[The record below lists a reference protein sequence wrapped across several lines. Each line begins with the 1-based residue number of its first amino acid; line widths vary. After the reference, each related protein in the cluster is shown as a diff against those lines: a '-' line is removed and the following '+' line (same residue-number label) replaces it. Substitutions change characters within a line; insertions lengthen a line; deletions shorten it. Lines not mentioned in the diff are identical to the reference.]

1 MAPDWLSLPLEIRL
15 LVLDDIKSLCQSN
28 ATDIPRY
35 QLPLVCREWHS
46 LFVHE
51 NFRLLVLDQDRLDDF
66 EKHVVNNETR
76 REYVQ
81 RIVLRIRLPDY
92 DCPACEEAE
101 DEATALAND
110 ELFIN
115 VVGRFTTIMSAWPK
129 RDHNPGITLDLGVYS
144 PSDGRHG
151 FRDYRFSD
159 QYRYGASQT
168 SHQQHADALC
178 RDREAGGNQK
188 STCPGWNRICNVQ
201 CSSPSLSSKERLLAI
216 TGDHRRPQFA
226 KMFTDGRISRNSYTT
241 PSPTLKGIASAPV
254 ITSLVLPRHYY
265 RSISLQ
271 VLDCLVRQGFPNLE
285 SFRRESW
292 RADDV
297 SLMGSME
304 GCRGLFTALPPT
316 TDHFSLLCESND
328 VLQKKQDADTVAGP
342 SSSSTRPAAT
352 TTHSR
357 MYPSHCFGP
366 YMGVAAT
373 RAATRLRS
381 FCATYTI
388 AFEDFIKGDHRRG
401 HPIYHRLENLVMTSD
416 WLQKRVSLKDPEF
429 LTLISS
435 AARLAFTSMPNLK
448 NLVVWDGDES
458 DGFLMRF
465 TYTYHTLSGTNTQ
478 RRQPTVFCRGNRY
491 PREDITKLFTNL
503 RLVIEWKWPSE
514 TRLENVLIHLNTGNT
529 GGEEGGEGE
538 RGPAVTRRLP
548 EELEFHEVRDLI
560 LDPESARQRLLER
573 RVS

>member
-1 MAPDWLSLPLEIRL
+1 MATDWYSLPLEVRW
-15 LVLDDIKSLCQSN
+15 VVRDGIKSLCQSN
-28 ATDIPRY
+28 VTDIPRH

-46 LFVHE
+46 WFAHE

-66 EKHVVNNETR
+66 VKFVVSNEAR

-92 DCPACEEAE
+92 DCPACDEEE

-115 VVGRFTTIMSAWPK
+115 VVGRFTAIMSAWPK
-129 RDHNPGITLDLGVYS
+129 REHNSGVTLDLGVYS

-159 QYRYGASQT
+159 FYRYGTPQT

-178 RDREAGGNQK
+178 RDREAGKNQK
-188 STCPGWNRICNVQ
+188 STCPGWNRACNVE
-201 CSSPSLSSKERLLAI
+201 CSSPSVSSKKRLLAVI
-216 TGDHRRPQFA
+216 GDHRWRHFSTVLAEENWHGQPH
-226 KMFTDGRISRNSYTT
+226 
-241 PSPTLKGIASAPV
+241 PTLKGIASAPA

-271 VLDCLVRQGFPNLE
+271 VLGCLVRQAFPNLGN
-285 SFRRESW
+285 FRRESW
-292 RADDV
+292 QADDV
-297 SLMGSME
+297 PLIGSMG
-304 GCRGLFTALPPT
+304 GCRGLFTALPAT
-316 TDHFSLLCESND
+316 TDHFSLLCELND
-328 VLQKKQDADTVAGP
+328 TLQRKHDAQAVVGH

-352 TTHSR
+352 TANSR
-357 MYPSHCFGP
+357 IYPSHCFGP

-373 RAATRLRS
+373 RVASRLRS

-388 AFEDFIKGDHRRG
+388 SIEDFIEGDRRRG

-416 WLQKRVSLKDPEF
+416 WLQKRVSFKDPEF
-429 LTLISS
+429 LNLISS
-435 AARLAFTSMPNLK
+435 AGRLAFMSMPNLK
-448 NLVVWDGDES
+448 DLIVWDGDES

-465 TYTYHTLSGTNTQ
+465 TYTYRTLSGTDTQ
-478 RRQPTVFCRGNRY
+478 QRQPTVFCRGNRY
-491 PREDITKLFTNL
+491 SREDITQHFTNL
-503 RLVIEWKWPSE
+503 RLLIEWNRPSE
-514 TRLENVLIHLNTGNT
+514 TRLENVLIIHINSGNT
-529 GGEEGGEGE
+529 GGEEEGEGE
-538 RGPAVTRRLP
+538 GGPAATRRLP
-548 EELEFHEVRDLI
+548 EKLEFHEVRDLI